1 MHLLNR
7 SLLHIES
14 INRDETLTCEKTT
27 YDNIVKKLGYIDF
40 KNKHFKWQ
48 EMLDTVIKPVIQEE
62 FLNFKAS
69 GISKKYKKSK
79 KNKRNKKKNKKTKK
93 I

>member
-1 MHLLNR
+1 
-7 SLLHIES
+7 
-14 INRDETLTCEKTT
+14 
-27 YDNIVKKLGYIDF
+27 
-40 KNKHFKWQ
+40 
-48 EMLDTVIKPVIQEE
+48 MLDTVIKPVIQEE

>member
-1 MHLLNR
+1 
-7 SLLHIES
+7 
-14 INRDETLTCEKTT
+14 
-27 YDNIVKKLGYIDF
+27 
-40 KNKHFKWQ
+40 
-48 EMLDTVIKPVIQEE
+48 MLDTIIKPIIQKE
-62 FLNFKAS
+62 FLHLKAS